1 MSRPTPGVE
10 VRVLTGQDLDLALPE
25 VARLRL
31 EVFRAWPYLYEGTLE
46 EERQYLDVYRQ
57 SSQSV
62 VVGAYDGAQLVG
74 ASTGTPMEDHAAD
87 FSAAFAESGLDL
99 GEIFYCA
106 ESVLQPAYRGR
117 GLGHAFF
124 DAREAHARSLGRRK
138 IAFCAVVRPG
148 DHPDKPSDYRPL
160 DGFWRARGYA
170 PLPGVIAHFSWRDVG
185 QAAASRKPLQFWLR
199 EL

>member
-1 MSRPTPGVE
+1 M
-10 VRVLTGQDLDLALPE
+10 ALGE
-25 VARLRL
+25 VAQLRL

-57 SSQSV
+57 SPQSL
-62 VVGAYDGAQLVG
+62 VVGAYDGAKLVG

-160 DGFWRARGYA
+160 DGGAFFLAGCGPGRGVA
-170 PLPGVIAHFSWRDVG
+170 
-185 QAAASRKPLQFWLR
+185 QTAAVLASRPVGADHAHRCRRLPLGFLG
-199 EL
+199 

>member
-1 MSRPTPGVE
+1 M
-10 VRVLTGQDLDLALPE
+10 ALGE
-25 VARLRL
+25 VAQLRL

-57 SSQSV
+57 SPQSL
-62 VVGAYDGAQLVG
+62 VVGAYDGANLVG

-170 PLPGVIAHFSWRDVG
+170 PLAGVVAHFSWRDVG

-199 EL
+199 DL